1 MFTFEEV
8 SLRLILLPFL
18 VFVIT
23 IHEFAHA
30 FAAAKLGD
38 ATAKMS
44 GRLTLNPLAHLD
56 KFGTLAL
63 LFFGIGWGK
72 PVPFNIF
79 NLKNPKRDQAIIAF
93 AGPLSNLL
101 MAVVLSFVYKISP
114 VGILSAGIFMLVQL
128 NLILA
133 FFNLIPVE
141 PLDGFKVVLGLVPSR
156 LAGDWL
162 ETQRYGLYILIF
174 LIVTGVVEKLVFTP
188 VNLVLKFL
196 L

>member
-101 MAVVLSFVYKISP
+101 MAFVLSFVYKISP
-114 VGILSAGIFMLVQL
+114 AGIVATGIFMLMQL

-141 PLDGFKVVLGLVPSR
+141 PLDGFKVVLGLIPSR

-174 LIVTGVVEKLVFTP
+174 LIVTGVVGKIVFTP